1 MKTPIIYNIEKY
13 GMYLEYFKSMI
24 EKKQSKKPLISY
36 EN

>member
-24 EKKQSKKPLISY
+24 KKKYPKKP
-36 EN
+36 